1 MTPAQLKDLYAR
13 KASAIARRPG
23 FARGSGHMRVSLGPD
38 FRCEVES
45 PRHALLVD
53 APPEDGGDGSGPD
66 PGALMTASLGAS
78 LAMGYRLWSAR
89 LDVPLQRVEIDVSC
103 EYDLRG
109 QLGAGEAPVGWQRLV
124 IAVVVVSAAPA
135 ADVRALVEHADHRCP
150 MLANLSP
157 HIERLHRLSIERP
170 R

>member
-1 MTPAQLKDLYAR
+1 MTPAQLKDLYDR

-23 FARGSGHMRVSLGPD
+23 FARGSGHTRVSLGSD
-38 FRCEVES
+38 FRCQVES
-45 PRHALLVD
+45 SRHALLAD
-53 APPEDGGDGSGPD
+53 APPEDGGDGCGPD
-66 PGALMTASLGAS
+66 PGDLMTASLGTS

-89 LDVPLQRVEIDVSC
+89 LDVPIESVEIDVSC

-109 QLGAGEAPVGWQRLV
+109 QLGTGEMPIGWQRLV
-124 IAVVVVSAAPA
+124 ISIVVVSAAPE
-135 ADVRALVEHADHRCP
+135 ADVRALVAHANHHSP

-157 HIERLHRLSIERP
+157 QIERVHRLSIERP